1 MIAYSSLVIADRLQ
15 ALTRAIDAAGT
26 PGALRIYGGTA
37 PARAGAAVA
46 DQPLLA
52 SVEFGYPSSA
62 GVTGTALSLSIALT
76 TPVQA
81 TGAPTW
87 ARIVDGHGRFVADLD
102 VGVAGAAV
110 QIGAAKL
117 YEGGD
122 LVSDGILTLSEV

>member
-1 MIAYSSLVIADRLQ
+1 MIAYSSAVIADRLQ

-37 PARAGAAVA
+37 PARAGAAIT

-52 SVEFGYPSSA
+52 AIAFGYPSSA
-62 GVTGTALSLSIALT
+62 GVAGTALYLAIAQT

-87 ARIVDGHGRFVADLD
+87 ARIVDGQGRFVADLD
-102 VGVAGAAV
+102 VGAGAAV

-122 LVSDGILTLSEV
+122 LVSDGTLTLSEV